1 MDEPWR
7 DVEAAGDWLLQ
18 LADIFQPDI
27 VHLNGYAHGALPWDV
42 PVLMAGHSCVLS
54 WWNAVRK
61 EDAPASWNRYQSEI
75 RQGIKEADLVVAPT
89 QAMLDD
95 LEKYYGPLPQ
105 SQVIYNGREAEYF
118 SPKNKEPFIF
128 AAGRLWDEAKNIS
141 ALAQVAP
148 NITWPVYV
156 AGDARHPNNEEAT
169 FSNVH
174 TLGRIESETL
184 ADWMGRASIYALPAR
199 YEPFGLS
206 ILEAALSGC
215 ALVLGDIPSLREV
228 WGDAAIFVAPD
239 NNAALE
245 HALRDLINNENKRL
259 NMAEAAM
266 QRARYFSTQKMAEAY
281 LAAYH
286 ELSPV
291 EAFAH

>member
-1 MDEPWR
+1 VKVLMTADTVGGVWVYAMDLARALGEHGVRIALATMGAPLSLAQREEAQSIPLLDIFESAFKLEWMDEPWR

-118 SPKNKEPFIF
+118 SPKNKEPFIL
-128 AAGRLWDEAKNIS
+128 AAGRIWDEAKNI
-141 ALAQVAP
+141 
-148 NITWPVYV
+148 
-156 AGDARHPNNEEAT
+156 
-169 FSNVH
+169 
-174 TLGRIESETL
+174 
-184 ADWMGRASIYALPAR
+184 
-199 YEPFGLS
+199 
-206 ILEAALSGC
+206 
-215 ALVLGDIPSLREV
+215 
-228 WGDAAIFVAPD
+228 
-239 NNAALE
+239 
-245 HALRDLINNENKRL
+245 
-259 NMAEAAM
+259 
-266 QRARYFSTQKMAEAY
+266 
-281 LAAYH
+281 
-286 ELSPV
+286 
-291 EAFAH
+291 